1 MYERHVRDE
10 RSLRD
15 GDAGPDADRMDEQ
28 MDERMENP
36 DDLWPPFGPQATAH
50 ADRAHR
56 LLHERARALEARE
69 QTARGRRGRD
79 QRDRDQRGGDQ
90 RERDQRGGD
99 QHGGEQHG
107 GDQRGGEQRGGEQ
120 HGGDQHGGEQRGGD
134 QQGARSGGNQRSGG
148 QRGSDQRGRGRGRI
162 APTLSRGEIVDAA
175 IAVADAEGADA
186 VSMRR
191 IAQVLRSGT
200 MSLYWHVANKEH
212 LLDLML
218 DTLVG
223 EVTIPDP
230 PGDWRSFLQ
239 ATARENRA
247 MLLRHRWVMD
257 FIGGRPPLGPNT
269 ILNVE
274 RSLAALDGLH
284 LDTATAM
291 NILTTVSTYVMGAA
305 LRELREIRAQRDL
318 ERSGFD
324 TAEAAAGM
332 AEWCK
337 RLQADGRFSHFLRII
352 EDNVDPDAE
361 ETRDERFEFGLDCML
376 DGIAMQVERRTSGAA
391 DRPAKP
397 ADRPAKP
404 ADRPAVAPGGA
415 AGPGDPAKEPGNS

>member
-79 QRDRDQRGGDQ
+79 QQDRDQR
-90 RERDQRGGD
+90 
-99 QHGGEQHG
+99 
-107 GDQRGGEQRGGEQ
+107 
-120 HGGDQHGGEQRGGD
+120 GGDQHGGEQRGGD
-134 QQGARSGGNQRSGG
+134 QQGGGNQRSGG

-376 DGIAMQVERRTSGAA
+376 DGIAMQVERRSSGAA
-391 DRPAKP
+391 DRPV
-397 ADRPAKP
+397 KP
-404 ADRPAVAPGGA
+404 ADRPAVAPGGGA
-415 AGPGDPAKEPGNS
+415 AGPGEPAKEPGNS

>member
-1 MYERHVRDE
+1 
-10 RSLRD
+10 
-15 GDAGPDADRMDEQ
+15 
-28 MDERMENP
+28 
-36 DDLWPPFGPQATAH
+36 
-50 ADRAHR
+50 
-56 LLHERARALEARE
+56 
-69 QTARGRRGRD
+69 
-79 QRDRDQRGGDQ
+79 
-90 RERDQRGGD
+90 
-99 QHGGEQHG
+99 
-107 GDQRGGEQRGGEQ
+107 
-120 HGGDQHGGEQRGGD
+120 
-134 QQGARSGGNQRSGG
+134 
-148 QRGSDQRGRGRGRI
+148 
-162 APTLSRGEIVDAA
+162 
-175 IAVADAEGADA
+175 
-186 VSMRR
+186 MRR

-391 DRPAKP
+391 G
-397 ADRPAKP
+397 RPAKP
-404 ADRPAVAPGGA
+404 ADRPAVAPG
-415 AGPGDPAKEPGNS
+415 DPAKEPGNS